1 MSARDEV
8 NAVTRWWSARIL
20 LLSWLVAAFAAPAH
34 AQGGESRGTRVA
46 PNIVLLLADDLG
58 YGDVGFNGGTE
69 IRTPAIDR
77 LAAEGQR
84 WTSFYAAGCVCVP
97 SRMGFMTGKYPARIH
112 GEKRIPALLPAAEF
126 TLAEMLKHA
135 GYRTALIGKW
145 HLGMEGGSHPLDQGF
160 DEFFGTPSSNDH
172 FPRAGRP
179 HTFENFRDATSAD
192 YAVPLIRGRETVERP
207 AHQPSLTKRYTE
219 MAVKWVRENKAAPF
233 FLYLAYN
240 MPHVPVFASE
250 AFAGKSRRGK
260 YGDAVEELDWSVGEV
275 LHTLEAE
282 GLSRDTLVVFC
293 SDNGPWRIYRDLG
306 GTATPYRNGKGT
318 CWEGGFRVPFV
329 ARWPGHIAPGT
340 THELGSGLDL
350 YATFASLVGL
360 VPPAGAAVDSLD
372 LSRVFLEV
380 ASSPRSMWVYQ
391 HEEGELWA
399 VRVGRFK
406 AHFKSAPAHRAPAEQ
421 HSPPL
426 IFDLE
431 QDPGETTD
439 LANAYPDQV
448 REIEARLEQFRR
460 GLPARRAA
468 PRVKAADRVRWVTR
482 KRRRH
487 AIAG

>member
-1 MSARDEV
+1 MEYRRVGQEFSCFVSGLVRALDKV
-8 NAVTRWWSARIL
+8 NAAIRWRRACIVLLCGLVVARAVT
-20 LLSWLVAAFAAPAH
+20 APAH
-34 AQGGESRGTRVA
+34 GGESRGAKVA
-46 PNIVLLLADDLG
+46 PNILLLLADDLG

-97 SRMGFMTGKYPARIH
+97 SRMGLMTGKYPMRIH
-112 GEKRIPALLPAAEF
+112 GEVRTPALLPAEEF
-126 TLAEMLKHA
+126 TLAEMLKQA

-145 HLGMEGGSHPLDQGF
+145 HLGMDGGSHPLDQGF
-160 DEFFGTPSSNDH
+160 HEFFGTPSSNDH
-172 FPRAGRP
+172 FGRAGRP
-179 HTFENFRDATSAD
+179 HSYENFRDATSAD
-192 YAVPLIRGRETVERP
+192 YAVPLIRGREIIERP
-207 AHQPSLTKRYTE
+207 VNQPSLTKRYTE
-219 MAVKWVRENKAAPF
+219 QAVKWVREHKTAPF
-233 FLYLAYN
+233 FLCLAYN

-275 LHTLEAE
+275 LRTLESE
-282 GLSRDTLVVFC
+282 GLTRNTLVVFL
-293 SDNGPWRIYRDLG
+293 SDNGPWRIYRELG
-306 GTATPYRNGKGT
+306 GTAAPYRNGKGT

-329 ARWPGHIAPGT
+329 ARWPERIAPGT
-340 THELGSGLDL
+340 THELGTGLDL
-350 YATFASLVGL
+350 FATVASIVGL

-372 LSRVFLEV
+372 LSRVLLE
-380 ASSPRSMWVYQ
+380 AAPSPRSMWVYQ
-391 HEEGELWA
+391 HEEGEVWA

-406 AHFKSAPAHRAPAEQ
+406 AHFRSAAAHRAPAEQ

-426 IFDLE
+426 LFDLE

-439 LANAYPDQV
+439 RANAYPDQV

-468 PRVKAADRVRWVTR
+468 RQS
-482 KRRRH
+482 
-487 AIAG
+487 G

>member
-1 MSARDEV
+1 MEYSRLGQEFSCFVSGLERALDKV
-8 NAVTRWWSARIL
+8 NAAIRWRRACIL
-20 LLSWLVAAFAAPAH
+20 LLCGLVVARAVTAPSH
-34 AQGGESRGTRVA
+34 GGESRGAKVA
-46 PNIVLLLADDLG
+46 PNILLLLADDLG

-97 SRMGFMTGKYPARIH
+97 SRMGLMTGKYPMRIH
-112 GEKRIPALLPAAEF
+112 GEVRTPALLPAEEF
-126 TLAEMLKHA
+126 TLAEMLKQA

-145 HLGMEGGSHPLDQGF
+145 HLGMDGGSHPLDQGF
-160 DEFFGTPSSNDH
+160 HEFFGTPSSNDH
-172 FPRAGRP
+172 FGRAGRP
-179 HTFENFRDATSAD
+179 HSYENFRDATSAD
-192 YAVPLIRGRETVERP
+192 YAVPLIRGREIIERP
-207 AHQPSLTKRYTE
+207 VNQPSLTKRYTE
-219 MAVKWVRENKAAPF
+219 QAVKWVREHKTAPF
-233 FLYLAYN
+233 FLCLAYN

-275 LHTLEAE
+275 LRTLESE
-282 GLSRDTLVVFC
+282 GLTRNTLVVFL
-293 SDNGPWRIYRDLG
+293 SDNGPWRIYRELG
-306 GTATPYRNGKGT
+306 GTAAPYRNGKGT

-329 ARWPGHIAPGT
+329 ARWPERIAPGT
-340 THELGSGLDL
+340 THELGTGLDL
-350 YATFASLVGL
+350 FATVASIVGL

-372 LSRVFLEV
+372 LSRVLLE
-380 ASSPRSMWVYQ
+380 AAPSPRSMWVYQ
-391 HEEGELWA
+391 HEEGEVWA

-406 AHFKSAPAHRAPAEQ
+406 VHFRSAASHRAPAEQ

-439 LANAYPDQV
+439 RANAYPDQV

-468 PRVKAADRVRWVTR
+468 RQS
-482 KRRRH
+482 
-487 AIAG
+487 G